1 MWNRWSR
8 IAFALVALGTVVF
21 LGLVVNQTAQLVS
34 LANALHPTAGTAV
47 LGVLL
52 VVYAVCLLVPIV
64 LFVRLP
70 KPLQP
75 PLIDEGREF
84 ERHLRALGRRLAA
97 NERAGPG
104 PFRTREEI
112 EAGLERLGARADD
125 IARRSGSEVFIATA
139 VSQHG
144 SLDALVMLGI
154 QARMIWRIAHVY
166 HQRPGARELVHLYA
180 NVGVTAFIAGELE
193 DMDISDHIQPV
204 VSGVFGSVAASVPGL
219 QTASNVFVTSVLG
232 GATNAFLTLRVAMI
246 AKQYCARADV
256 PAAPESPPRRRRAG
270 RRDARRHRAHRHPPR
285 LAGAADRLGAHG
297 QRDRPP
303 SRAAGA
309 RRGVRRWRTVWDRR
323 AAHRKRGPAGAPIR
337 NPERPAG
344 SGWRRG
350 RRAPPIPSRGLRI
363 RPWPPPPRDPAPTRL
378 TSLRSAGA
386 APSSTPTRGGTLRP
400 QTHFVAFYGQ
410 TDGPNQPSIF
420 QTAMPPA
427 CLPMSTAPTRSAV
440 GTW

>member
-52 VVYAVCLLVPIV
+52 VVYAVCFLVPIV
-64 LFVRLP
+64 LFIRLP
-70 KPLQP
+70 KPLHP

-84 ERHLRALGRRLAA
+84 QRHLRALGRRLAA
-97 NERAGPG
+97 NARAGPG

-180 NVGVTAFIAGELE
+180 NVGATAFIAGELE
-193 DMDISDHIQPV
+193 DLDISDHIQPV

-219 QTASNVFVTSVLG
+219 QTASNVFVSSVLG

-246 AKQYCARADV
+246 AKQYCAALTSR
-256 PAAPESPPRRRRAG
+256 PRRSLRRAAVVQAGAMLGGIVRTGTRRVSQALLTVSGRTVSGTARHLG
-270 RRDARRHRAHRHPPR
+270 RRVRA
-285 LAGAADRLGAHG
+285 AGQALADRLG
-297 QRDRPP
+297 P
-303 SRAAGA
+303 SRSVPEA
-309 RRGVRRWRTVWDRR
+309 R
-323 AAHRKRGPAGAPIR
+323 
-337 NPERPAG
+337 
-344 SGWRRG
+344 
-350 RRAPPIPSRGLRI
+350 
-363 RPWPPPPRDPAPTRL
+363 PR
-378 TSLRSAGA
+378 RSAY
-386 APSSTPTRGGTLRP
+386 PES
-400 QTHFVAFYGQ
+400 
-410 TDGPNQPSIF
+410 
-420 QTAMPPA
+420 
-427 CLPMSTAPTRSAV
+427 
-440 GTW
+440 